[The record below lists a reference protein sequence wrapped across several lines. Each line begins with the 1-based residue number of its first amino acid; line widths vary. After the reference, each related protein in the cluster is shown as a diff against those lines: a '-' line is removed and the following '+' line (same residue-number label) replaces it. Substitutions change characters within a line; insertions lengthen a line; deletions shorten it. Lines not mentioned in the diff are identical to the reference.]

1 MRCPISVLLLV
12 VLLPCG
18 AVAHNLVIGK
28 TLPKVAVAEQGEL
41 LLQKEK
47 FSYKFWDSS
56 QLPGKIHLVQHIA
69 AQASAS
75 EMNAAMIEALKK
87 ANLPAKYYQTTT
99 IINED
104 DALFGSGSSFADNWV
119 ENHKTVYPGSQ
130 FILDAH
136 GNVLQ
141 AWHLQ
146 PKSSAI
152 IVVDSRGRVRYVKEG
167 ALSMV
172 EIQQVADLLR
182 HLLPGGAE

>member
-1 MRCPISVLLLV
+1 MRCPLIVLLLAWP
-12 VLLPCG
+12 LSCG
-18 AVAHNLVIGK
+18 ALAHSLVIGK

-56 QLPGKIHLVQHIA
+56 QLAGKIRLVQHIA
-69 AQASAS
+69 AQSSAS

-87 ANLPAKYYQTTT
+87 TNLPAKYYQTTT
-99 IINED
+99 IINEN
-104 DALFGSGSSFADNWV
+104 DAVFGSGPSFARNWV
-119 ENHKTVYPGSQ
+119 ENHKTIYPGSQ

-146 PKSSAI
+146 PKSSA
-152 IVVDSRGRVRYVKEG
+152 VMVLDAQGRVRYAKEG
-167 ALSMV
+167 ALSFA
-172 EIQQVADLLR
+172 EIQQVTTLLHR
-182 HLLPGGAE
+182 LLPGGAH